1 MKNFGK
7 IGVVK
12 FSDNHASAGSSERI
26 PVWLNRDEEPHM
38 VMSVDPR
45 CHSNSAALDTNDKFT
60 FTGAKPHA
68 GRRKFHGTEGPRPCP
83 KPLSSPACARPGCRR
98 NRQPAAI
105 RA

>member
-12 FSDNHASAGSSERI
+12 FSDSHASAGSSERI
-26 PVWLNRDEEPHM
+26 PVWLNRDEEPHT

-60 FTGAKPHA
+60 FICAKPRAYVLLLDPLAH
-68 GRRKFHGTEGPRPCP
+68 GRHD
-83 KPLSSPACARPGCRR
+83 RR
-98 NRQPAAI
+98 RDG
-105 RA
+105 